1 MYCTH
6 CGTQVTDGA
15 KFCAQCGAAVQGAA
29 ASSFSSSAQGT
40 GKLVRPADHKIG
52 GVCEAFA
59 NAYGWDLTI
68 IRIIAVLLALCGCGG
83 VLVYLV
89 MWICIPEEPKRVP
102 MPPTA
107 STT

>member
-6 CGTQVTDGA
+6 CGAQAADGT
-15 KFCAQCGAAVQGAA
+15 KFCAQCGTAVTGAA
-29 ASSFSSSAQGT
+29 YTATATRGT
-40 GKLVRPADHKIG
+40 GKLERPADHKIG
-52 GVCEAFA
+52 GVCAAFA

-68 IRIIAVLLALCGCGG
+68 VRIIAVLLALCGCGG

-89 MWICIPEEPKRVP
+89 MWICIPEEPKRIP
-102 MPPTA
+102 ASTTA